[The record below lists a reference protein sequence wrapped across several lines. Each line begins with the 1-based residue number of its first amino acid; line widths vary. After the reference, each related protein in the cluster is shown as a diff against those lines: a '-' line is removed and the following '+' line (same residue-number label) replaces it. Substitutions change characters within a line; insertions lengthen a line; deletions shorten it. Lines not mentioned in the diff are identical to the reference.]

1 MPGCCSKP
9 YGSPCGR
16 PYSCRSL
23 LSDTQTVT
31 YSVGLIPGT
40 AALVVSTA
48 GVYLSAPLT
57 GGGELFT
64 LTCDSVVTL
73 TFVTNVYGLAV
84 GTVSVALQVLNSGTA
99 AVQASELVPPIVQL
113 GIGSID
119 AVTASFTLKLS
130 AGTYKALVLLTSL
143 GGAPVSINIAGAL
156 TVTSVKRYA

>member
-31 YSVGLIPGT
+31 YSVGLIQGT
-40 AALVVSTA
+40 APLVVSTA
-48 GVYLSAPLT
+48 GVYLSAPPT
-57 GGGELFT
+57 GGELFT

-99 AVQASELVPPIVQL
+99 SVQASELVPPIVQL
-113 GIGSID
+113 GQGSID

-143 GGAPVSINIAGAL
+143 GGASVSINIAGAL